1 MNTLD
6 LFALLPLIIL
16 TTSIILVM
24 LVIAFARNLALTC
37 LLCCIGLA
45 STLLSIAWVG
55 SSADSGYVTPLIL
68 VDAYATL
75 FSGLIVAAGIFIS
88 LISYSYLKHRG
99 ENQDEFILL
108 LMLSTLGAVTL
119 AHSAHFV
126 SFILGLELVGVSLYA
141 MISYP
146 SKGLFGLEAALKY
159 LILSGV
165 SSAFILFGAAM
176 MFAVLGTLSFSEMA
190 SSAQAQSTIEHWFI
204 LIGTTMVLAGIGFKL
219 SLVPFHMWTPDV
231 YEGAPAPATAL
242 LATISKG
249 GIFAAL
255 LRFFLSFDGYQ
266 YNLITES
273 LFWIAILSIVIGNVL
288 ALMQTKIKRVLAYSS
303 IAHLGYLMVAFVSA
317 SILSGKQL
325 AIEASIFFLFAYFIT
340 TIGAFGVVAIM
351 SCESQGSDKDE
362 ISHYQGLFWRRPL
375 LAAFFSAMLLSLAGI
390 PLTLG
395 FVGKFYIVAAGVE
408 SELWALLVA
417 VVIGS
422 GIGLFYYLRIIFSMT
437 THTGSDEPIA
447 IPATGGWALGTLA
460 FLLVYLGVYPTLVV
474 DWVSS
479 VAKSMI

>member
-1 MNTLD
+1 
-6 LFALLPLIIL
+6 
-16 TTSIILVM
+16 
-24 LVIAFARNLALTC
+24 
-37 LLCCIGLA
+37 
-45 STLLSIAWVG
+45 
-55 SSADSGYVTPLIL
+55 
-68 VDAYATL
+68 
-75 FSGLIVAAGIFIS
+75 
-88 LISYSYLKHRG
+88 
-99 ENQDEFILL
+99 
-108 LMLSTLGAVTL
+108 
-119 AHSAHFV
+119 
-126 SFILGLELVGVSLYA
+126 
-141 MISYP
+141 
-146 SKGLFGLEAALKY
+146 
-159 LILSGV
+159 
-165 SSAFILFGAAM
+165 
-176 MFAVLGTLSFSEMA
+176 
-190 SSAQAQSTIEHWFI
+190 
-204 LIGTTMVLAGIGFKL
+204 
-219 SLVPFHMWTPDV
+219 
-231 YEGAPAPATAL
+231 
-242 LATISKG
+242 
-249 GIFAAL
+249 
-255 LRFFLSFDGYQ
+255 
-266 YNLITES
+266 
-273 LFWIAILSIVIGNVL
+273 
-288 ALMQTKIKRVLAYSS
+288 VLAYSS

-437 THTGSDEPIA
+437 THTDSDEPIA

>member
-1 MNTLD
+1 
-6 LFALLPLIIL
+6 
-16 TTSIILVM
+16 
-24 LVIAFARNLALTC
+24 
-37 LLCCIGLA
+37 
-45 STLLSIAWVG
+45 
-55 SSADSGYVTPLIL
+55 
-68 VDAYATL
+68 
-75 FSGLIVAAGIFIS
+75 
-88 LISYSYLKHRG
+88 
-99 ENQDEFILL
+99 
-108 LMLSTLGAVTL
+108 
-119 AHSAHFV
+119 
-126 SFILGLELVGVSLYA
+126 